1 MITELICVGTELLLG
16 NIVNTNAAYLAQ
28 QCANLGLSCYYQS
41 VVGDNENRLCQ
52 VIKRALERSDIVILS
67 GGLGPTKDDLT
78 KECVAKVMGLELIK
92 DEHSAKRIKAYFQ
105 ARGMEIT
112 DNNWKQ
118 AYAPKGALIVD
129 NHNGTAPGLII
140 KQEEKSVLLLPG
152 PPMELYP
159 MFEQQMIPYLRSLQP
174 GIIYSK
180 TVKLC
185 GIGESKAETMILD
198 LIEGQTNPTI
208 APYAKTGE
216 VHFRVTAKAESQQE
230 AEEKMEPLLKTLFE
244 RFGDK
249 IYTLKEEEALEHK
262 IVQLLEERNLHLGLA
277 ESCTGGLLAG
287 RITNV
292 AGASKVFTTGLVTY
306 ANEAKEQLLGV
317 KKETL
322 ETYGAVSANTAQEM
336 VQGVM
341 DKYGTEAAV
350 AITGIAGPGGGSE
363 EKPVGLVYIGC
374 QVKGIR
380 KVKEYHFSGN
390 REKIRQN
397 TVTAAL
403 ILLRRCILES

>member
-1 MITELICVGTELLLG
+1 M
-16 NIVNTNAAYLAQ
+16 
-28 QCANLGLSCYYQS
+28 
-41 VVGDNENRLCQ
+41 
-52 VIKRALERSDIVILS
+52 
-67 GGLGPTKDDLT
+67 
-78 KECVAKVMGLELIK
+78 
-92 DEHSAKRIKAYFQ
+92 
-105 ARGMEIT
+105 
-112 DNNWKQ
+112 
-118 AYAPKGALIVD
+118 
-129 NHNGTAPGLII
+129 
-140 KQEEKSVLLLPG
+140 
-152 PPMELYP
+152 
-159 MFEQQMIPYLRSLQP
+159 
-174 GIIYSK
+174 
-180 TVKLC
+180 
-185 GIGESKAETMILD
+185 
-198 LIEGQTNPTI
+198 
-208 APYAKTGE
+208 
-216 VHFRVTAKAESQQE
+216 
-230 AEEKMEPLLKTLFE
+230 
-244 RFGDK
+244 
-249 IYTLKEEEALEHK
+249 
-262 IVQLLEERNLHLGLA
+262 
-277 ESCTGGLLAG
+277 LAG

>member
-1 MITELICVGTELLLG
+1 MTVELICVGTELLLG
-16 NIVNTNAAYLAQ
+16 NIVNTNAAYLSQ

-41 VVGDNENRLCQ
+41 VVGDNEARLCDT
-52 VIKRALERSDIVILS
+52 IKTALERSDIIILS

-78 KECVAKVMGLELIK
+78 KECVAKVMGLTLKK
-92 DEHSAKRIKAYFQ
+92 DEHSAKRIADYFA

-118 AYAPKGALIVD
+118 AYAPQGAIVVD
-129 NHNGTAPGLII
+129 NDNGTAPGLIV
-140 KQEEKSVLLLPG
+140 QQGEKSILLLPG
-152 PPMELYP
+152 PPIELYP

-198 LIEGQTNPTI
+198 LIENQTNPTI

-216 VHFRVTAKAESQQE
+216 VHFRVTAKAETKEE
-230 AEEKMEPLLKTLFE
+230 AEKIMEPLLKTLFE